1 MAAIYLVFLEPAISD
16 RTGRGTMLRHRAFG
30 PGLLVLY
37 EESVLLENS
46 SVHCEY
52 VLLSLVDNGANLAYS
67 KAE

>member
-1 MAAIYLVFLEPAISD
+1 MAAIYLVFPEPTVSGRI
-16 RTGRGTMLRHRAFG
+16 GRGTMPRHRAFG

-37 EESVLLENS
+37 EESVLLENF

-52 VLLSLVDNGANLAYS
+52 VLLSLVDNGANLTYS